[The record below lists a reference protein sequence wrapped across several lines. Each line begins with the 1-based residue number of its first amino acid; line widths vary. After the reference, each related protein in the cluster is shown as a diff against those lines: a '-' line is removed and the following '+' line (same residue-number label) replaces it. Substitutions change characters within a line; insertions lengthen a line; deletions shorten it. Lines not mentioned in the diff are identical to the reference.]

1 MSTAVSCPRTEGLS
15 SRLSRRTVLV
25 GGLAWAGSALAGG
38 VVAPVD
44 RPAVVL
50 RHPGQAP
57 LMGLARAGDRLVA
70 VGERGAVLLSD
81 DAGVT
86 WRQARQVP
94 VSVTLTGVQ
103 FVSPS
108 VGWATGHQG
117 VVLNT
122 SDGGEHWV
130 RQLEGRQAAAL
141 MLTEARAAADDKA
154 ITEAERLVAEG
165 ADKPLLD
172 LSFVN
177 EREGLVVGAFN
188 LALKTSDG
196 GKTWRSISTHL
207 PNPRGAHLYAV
218 ARDGQQVLVAGEQ
231 GVVLHSPDGGAHFER
246 LSTPYAGS
254 FFNVCVEASGAW
266 LLAGLRGQVWRSLD
280 AGRTWNSVASPAPVS
295 VTASL
300 RDAQGH
306 VWLMNQA
313 GQILRPQGD
322 RLEVVAP
329 TPAQQP
335 SALVRLPDGVWLIAG
350 WNGITRLAAATQTV
364 KR

>member
-1 MSTAVSCPRTEGLS
+1 MSATALCPPVGVLS
-15 SRLSRRTVLV
+15 SRLSRRAVLA

-50 RHPGQAP
+50 RQPGQAP

-81 DAGVT
+81 DAGVS

-103 FVSPS
+103 FVGPKL
-108 VGWATGHQG
+108 GWAVGHQG

-122 SDGGEHWV
+122 TDGGEHWS
-130 RQLEGRQAAAL
+130 RQLDGRQVAEL
-141 MLTEARAAADDKA
+141 MLAEARATGDDKA
-154 ITEAERLVAEG
+154 AADAERLVAEG

-172 LSFVN
+172 LSFRD

-196 GKTWRSISTHL
+196 GQTWQAMSTRL

-218 ARDGQQVLVAGEQ
+218 TREGSRILMAGEQ
-231 GVVLHSPDGGAHFER
+231 GVVLHSSDDGAHFER
-246 LSTPYAGS
+246 IATPYAGS
-254 FFNVCVEASGAW
+254 FFHVRTETSGAW
-266 LLAGLRGQVWRSLD
+266 LLAGLRGNVWRSTD
-280 AGRTWNSVASPAPVS
+280 AGRTWSVVASPAPVS
-295 VTASL
+295 VTASV

-322 RLEVVAP
+322 RLNVIAP

-335 SALVRLPDGVWLIAG
+335 SALLRLPDGGWLIAG
-350 WNGITRLAAATQTV
+350 WNGITRIAAPAQTAQ
-364 KR
+364 R